1 MMNIGCMYS
10 FGRDAE
16 EVREEW
22 RAAREANE
30 PKYYYKVR
38 MWNGGITYKVYK
50 PSEAAFLW
58 KDSED
63 RLTQCDEAISLI

>member
-1 MMNIGCMYS
+1 MMNIGCMYA
-10 FGRDAE
+10 FGEDAE
-16 EVREEW
+16 EHRRRFRE
-22 RAAREANE
+22 AQSANE

-38 MWNGGITYKVYK
+38 MWNGGTTYKVYK

-63 RLTQCDEAISLI
+63 RLTQCGEAISLT